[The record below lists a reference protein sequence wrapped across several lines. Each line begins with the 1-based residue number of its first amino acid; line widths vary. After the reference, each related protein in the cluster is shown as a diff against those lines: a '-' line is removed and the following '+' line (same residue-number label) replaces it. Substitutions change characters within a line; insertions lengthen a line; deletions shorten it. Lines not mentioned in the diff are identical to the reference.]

1 MKSITTVAAVAC
13 LLAVTGIAG
22 ADWVRTFQEAPYTA
36 VAEGTAVDGIEGWWS
51 STGPN
56 RMLDGAYGKPG
67 RAVQFYPGTGAHF
80 IVRWMAAGENETF
93 LEYGFTGLKSNS
105 GNNVYMGF
113 TQANQGSSGNRVT
126 FGIEGTN
133 LVVYSDGQTFAGY
146 ANVFPNTATWYDA
159 RLLLDDGTGLMTVQY
174 KENSS
179 STWLG
184 SGTVG
189 MPSGWGGVAQACNQI
204 WVQADGSDGP
214 FVDDLTLIVPE
225 PMTLGL
231 LAIGG
236 LVALRRRRR

>member
-1 MKSITTVAAVAC
+1 
-13 LLAVTGIAG
+13 
-22 ADWVRTFQEAPYTA
+22 
-36 VAEGTAVDGIEGWWS
+36 
-51 STGPN
+51 
-56 RMLDGAYGKPG
+56 
-67 RAVQFYPGTGAHF
+67 
-80 IVRWMAAGENETF
+80 
-93 LEYGFTGLKSNS
+93 
-105 GNNVYMGF
+105 
-113 TQANQGSSGNRVT
+113 
-126 FGIEGTN
+126 
-133 LVVYSDGQTFAGY
+133 
-146 ANVFPNTATWYDA
+146 
-159 RLLLDDGTGLMTVQY
+159 MTVQY